1 MKRKKAIIKKQN
13 NDPKQKLA
21 SNNSASLFQA
31 SKKFGIN
38 FEPKNK
44 KRVDEIDLIKTT
56 SEKPEEVYSGQ
67 ASETRLPN
75 ITHTSKIRT
84 DLVKTSV
91 VITTSLILLFV
102 ADYLQIDLW
111 LNKLI

>member
-13 NDPKQKLA
+13 NDPKQKLT
-21 SNNSASLFQA
+21 SNNSDTLSQP

-44 KRVDEIDLIKTT
+44 KLVDEIDLIKTT
-56 SEKPEEVYSGQ
+56 SEKSEEVYSGQ
-67 ASETRLPN
+67 ASKTRLPN
-75 ITHTSKIRT
+75 ITHTSKIRN

-91 VITTSLILLFV
+91 AITISLVLLFV